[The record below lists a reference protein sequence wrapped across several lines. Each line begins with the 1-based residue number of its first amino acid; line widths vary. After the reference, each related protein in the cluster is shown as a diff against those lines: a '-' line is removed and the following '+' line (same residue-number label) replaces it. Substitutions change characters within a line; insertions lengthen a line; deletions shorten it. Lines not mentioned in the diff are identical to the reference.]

1 MADIQ
6 KFLDRAGTSTLWS
19 RVAAELNKKA
29 TIAAVEAAQTAAT
42 NAQTTANEAK
52 AAAATNA
59 TAIQANTDAIA
70 ILNSEAGVEGSVAY
84 KITKMVLESDGGS
97 IDKITEIAA
106 WIADHPEDAAEYN
119 QRITENKEA
128 IDALKL
134 IVGTEAV
141 ATQIANAID
150 AALKIEGVDKYALA
164 SDLSS
169 LATRVQA
176 NEDAIA
182 ALQGTVG
189 GHTTDIK
196 DIKTTIEGI
205 VSTGGEANLINGI
218 KVNGVVQAP
227 VDKVV
232 DITVPQVSALSTEEI
247 DAAIAEASVKVL

>member
-29 TIAAVEAAQTAAT
+29 TIEAVEAAQTAAN

-52 AAAATNA
+52 QAAATNA

-106 WIADHPEDAAEYN
+106 WIADHPADAAEYN

-134 IVGTEAV
+134 IVGEEAV

-150 AALKIEGVDKYALA
+150 AALKVDGVDKYALA
-164 SDLSS
+164 SDLSA
-169 LATRVQA
+169 LVNRVKA

-189 GHTTDIK
+189 GHTTDIN

-232 DITVPQVSALSTEEI
+232 DIAVPQVSALSTEEI